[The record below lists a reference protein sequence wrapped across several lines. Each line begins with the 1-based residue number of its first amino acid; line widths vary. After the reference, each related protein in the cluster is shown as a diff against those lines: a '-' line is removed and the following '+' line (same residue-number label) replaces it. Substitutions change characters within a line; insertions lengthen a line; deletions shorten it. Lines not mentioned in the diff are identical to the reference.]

1 MDQRRRRRHSSE
13 EGGSGMCP
21 SRTFLLVAVLGCNI
35 VLFVYNFPGLIGVG
49 PSVTQ
54 FNSSWLDKKE
64 VSDILQRLEGRIV
77 RRQSRISCLSAA
89 TRSSPVEPPP
99 PSAPIASLAPDI
111 AVRTREGAG
120 KLHLLSHRSCSQ
132 DQSAKCNQGF
142 IKDTTSGLQER
153 IFSPVQSRWI
163 SAAIVVNCWKPPLD
177 SLPDELMNDPR
188 WQTHVKPGVR
198 GRGYWFWKAT
208 QNSGEG
214 ALSCALKDVVV
225 TGRRQ
230 AAFELRSRMSTQ
242 IKWRVQTGDPAC
254 AEVLQ
259 LGDELLYVALLMCC
273 GLLRYQGPDVIL
285 AAQPHCEH
293 VWTKGDIFQRFGTT
307 WDSLH
312 YGLTQQPK
320 AQAWL
325 MRLNERTLK
334 LLQIWEGLMTATW
347 NKALDG
353 PWFKRKENRHDQS
366 ILSMILKASVAK
378 SGSCKEPDF
387 PCDRLGSK
395 DETAGW
401 QVHPELGV
409 PGLTVKYF

>member
-1 MDQRRRRRHSSE
+1 MDSRRRRRVSAE
-13 EGGSGMCP
+13 EGGNGICP
-21 SRTFLLVAVLGCNI
+21 SRTILLVAVLGCNI
-35 VLFVYNFPGLIGVG
+35 VVFVYNFPGLLAVK
-49 PSVTQ
+49 PSINQ
-54 FNSSWLDKKE
+54 FSSSWLDKKE
-64 VSDILQRLEGRIV
+64 VFETIQKLEARISRLEQERLPLGAGG
-77 RRQSRISCLSAA
+77 ISTPLPVKQVPGLDTTKPPAASTSGASAI
-89 TRSSPVEPPP
+89 TSPLEQPAAPPVPAP
-99 PSAPIASLAPDI
+99 PSTPIANMAPDI
-111 AVRTREGAG
+111 TVQTREGAG

-142 IKDTTSGLQER
+142 IKEMASMGKEADTAPEINER
-153 IFSPVQSRWI
+153 H
-163 SAAIVVNCWKPPLD
+163 LYT

-198 GRGYWFWKAT
+198 GRGYWFWKA
-208 QNSGEG
+208 
-214 ALSCALKDVVV
+214 ALS
-225 TGRRQ
+225 
-230 AAFELRSRMSTQ
+230 RMLLSQ
-242 IKWRVQTGDPAC
+242 GVF
-254 AEVLQ
+254 Q
-259 LGDELLYVALLMCC
+259 LGDELLYVDADSMPMMKHIIRMRSRHPEDL
-273 GLLRYQGPDVIL
+273 IL

-320 AQAWL
+320 AQAFL
-325 MRLNERTLK
+325 MRLNKRTVK
-334 LLQIWEGLMTATW
+334 LLQIWEGLMTDFHLVSDEPSR

-366 ILSMILKASVAK
+366 ILSMILKASIAK
-378 SGSCKEPDF
+378 AGSCNEPDF

-409 PGLTVKYF
+409 PGLTVKFF

>member
-1 MDQRRRRRHSSE
+1 
-13 EGGSGMCP
+13 MCP

-35 VLFVYNFPGLIGVG
+35 VLFVYNFPGLVGVV

-64 VSDILQRLEGRIV
+64 VSDLLQKLEDRIKRLE
-77 RRQSRISCLSAA
+77 QQ
-89 TRSSPVEPPP
+89 RSSSGIAPSAPSPSAPAPPAPTKEPKEASQIVPTPATQTTQASETTTASSTSTSASPPVEPPP

-132 DQSAKCNQGF
+132 DHSAKCNQGF
-142 IKDTTSGLQER
+142 IKEMASMDKEANTAPEIDER
-153 IFSPVQSRWI
+153 HLYTR
-163 SAAIVVNCWKPPLD
+163 
-177 SLPDELMNDPR
+177 LPDELMNDPR

-198 GRGYWFWKAT
+198 GRGYWFWKA
-208 QNSGEG
+208 
-214 ALSCALKDVVV
+214 ALS
-225 TGRRQ
+225 
-230 AAFELRSRMSTQ
+230 RMLLSQ
-242 IKWRVQTGDPAC
+242 G
-254 AEVLQ
+254 VLQ
-259 LGDELLYVALLMCC
+259 LGDELLYVDADSM
-273 GLLRYQGPDVIL
+273 GMMKHIIRMRGNHKEDVIL

-334 LLQIWEGLMTATW
+334 LLQIWEGLMTDFHLVSDEPSR